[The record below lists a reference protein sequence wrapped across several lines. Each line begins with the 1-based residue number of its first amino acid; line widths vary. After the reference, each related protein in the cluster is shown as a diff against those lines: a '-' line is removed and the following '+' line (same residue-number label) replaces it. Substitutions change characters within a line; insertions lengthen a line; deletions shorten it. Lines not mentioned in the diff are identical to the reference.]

1 MKKTKRIRL
10 FYGVVSIPTLCIHR
24 RKADKNGVSADYYIS
39 LLPFLL
45 CVEYYSSAFA
55 TNYTHKRTNTESV
68 TEWMNVR
75 RLIGIRNYP
84 VIRQMDFAWAPI
96 FQWTII
102 YWNRRKSMGSEWI
115 HFNARDFELQT
126 DFGNYQSY
134 LVIVYKIWICTDEPV
149 WMWNGGIVNRI
160 RRQLQCDSLFGEKSI
175 GVSKRKYHCFDSFEN
190 YRTIAVRKDEKKNL
204 LIYIDFVI
212 STGFDW
218 KKCLSLK
225 WLDGSCCISSL
236 KVI

>member
-102 YWNRRKSMGSEWI
+102 NWNRRKSMGSEWI
-115 HFNARDFELQT
+115 HWILMHAIS
-126 DFGNYQSY
+126 NYKPISE
-134 LVIVYKIWICTDEPV
+134 II
-149 WMWNGGIVNRI
+149 NRI
-160 RRQLQCDSLFGEKSI
+160 WWLSTKYGFVRMNQCECGMVELWIALADNFSVILCSVKKVSVCQKENIIVLIPSKTIEQLQCGRTRKKTYLFTLISSYRPGSI
-175 GVSKRKYHCFDSFEN
+175 G
-190 YRTIAVRKDEKKNL
+190 KN
-204 LIYIDFVI
+204 VCHWN
-212 STGFDW
+212 DW
-218 KKCLSLK
+218 M
-225 WLDGSCCISSL
+225 GAAA
-236 KVI
+236 